1 MAKDEVKEVVGDEH
15 PAKDDPIAKVA
26 EILRARHD
34 NLIKALNQE
43 MNMANRYELR
53 IRIEEVV
60 SIYNDIFAP
69 VSSTN
74 ARKSN

>member
-1 MAKDEVKEVVGDEH
+1 MAKDEVKEVGQSETEVLEDFRTR
-15 PAKDDPIAKVA
+15 VA

-43 MNMANRYELR
+43 MNIANRYELR
-53 IRIEEVV
+53 VRIEEVV
-60 SIYNDIFAP
+60 AIYNDIFAP